1 MTRGHPAWRNGRA
14 AVPTAA
20 LKGETRNRL
29 LRSRRHF
36 IPVSKRLLKPAD
48 KHAPC
53 LFIRAGKE
61 GVVDVQ
67 EQARRVVVPIEVS
80 DLFTRKPGWLGRG
93 KVLCAGC
100 GQDETLIQFRSQ
112 DLWGIDDPVQPRR
125 EPLHGGLFA
134 MDQKHLMPDRQ
145 PLLDPVAQLGA
156 VGVTGVEVK

>member
-1 MTRGHPAWRNGRA
+1 MPRGHPAWRNGRA

-20 LKGETRNRL
+20 VKDETRNRL

-36 IPVSKRLLKPAD
+36 IPVSKRLLEPAD

-67 EQARRVVVPIEVS
+67 EQARRVVVPIEAR

-112 DLWGIDDPVQPRR
+112 DILGIDDPGEPRR
-125 EPLHGGLFA
+125 ESLHGGFFT
-134 MDQKHLMPDRQ
+134 MDQKKLVPDR
-145 PLLDPVAQLGA
+145 
-156 VGVTGVEVK
+156 